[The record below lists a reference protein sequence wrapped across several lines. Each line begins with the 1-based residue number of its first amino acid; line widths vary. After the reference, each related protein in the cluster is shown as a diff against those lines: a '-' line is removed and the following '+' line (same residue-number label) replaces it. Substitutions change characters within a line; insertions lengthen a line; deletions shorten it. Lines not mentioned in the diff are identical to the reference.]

1 MIHLPAIVLPTE
13 LIDLLKDPSAAT
25 TGLDSPVSR
34 MLRKRPA
41 TSLILSRAFAEFDE
55 HKVGLEKIFVTL
67 GWAHFRDRMSSVYFF
82 KALHGSFPEKTDM
95 DLVDEVKHF
104 ETRFQD
110 RGISGQSRLFLLGSY
125 LKFYNIYLSHR
136 GDESAAKVDVPF
148 SVDRVLSHSQIRSDR
163 PDWLILICWHFD
175 AYLQTSP
182 LVTALKGGATYQ
194 SLFGQLTKAQQQQMI
209 SNLLSYG
216 ASIQES
222 DPFLFERI

>member
-1 MIHLPAIVLPTE
+1 MIHLPAIVLPSE
-13 LIDLLKDPSAAT
+13 LIDLLKDPNAAT
-25 TGLDSPVSR
+25 TGFDSPVSK

-41 TSLILSRAFAEFDE
+41 ASLILTRAFSEFDE

-82 KALHGSFPEKTDM
+82 KAIHGSFPEKTDM
-95 DLVDEVKHF
+95 DLVEDVKKFEVK
-104 ETRFQD
+104 FQD
-110 RGISGQSRLFLLGSY
+110 KGISGQSRLFLLGTY

-136 GDESAAKVDVPF
+136 GDDAVETVEVPSAVE
-148 SVDRVLSHSQIRSDR
+148 RILSLSQMRTDR
-163 PDWLILICWHFD
+163 PDWLILACWHFHS
-175 AYLQTSP
+175 YLQTDSF
-182 LVTALKGGATYQ
+182 TKNLKSGATYQ
-194 SLFGQLTKAQQQQMI
+194 SLFSLLSKAQQQQMI